1 VVAGGVGVEAEQD
14 LLVDERVLLLHG
26 GALGAGGAL
35 GGADDALDLGRV
47 DQAADVG
54 LLDERRGEE
63 EVLLESRGGGRAAV
77 DVVER
82 GEGGGG
88 PDHEAAEV
96 AAGSELEEVEGE
108 DGRGLDAGEV
118 AEGASDLGSV
128 DLGVVDDQGA
138 AALAVTAATELS
150 LTCAKLAGVLNLLD
164 VGRGADGLQK
174 TGSGGGARDSS
185 AGEDLGVDDQR
196 DLGDVGDLVAA
207 GQEEG
212 GDGGGG
218 EGRDGSEAPGG
229 GMLVYA

>member
-1 VVAGGVGVEAEQD
+1 
-14 LLVDERVLLLHG
+14 
-26 GALGAGGAL
+26 
-35 GGADDALDLGRV
+35 
-47 DQAADVG
+47 
-54 LLDERRGEE
+54 
-63 EVLLESRGGGRAAV
+63 
-77 DVVER
+77 
-82 GEGGGG
+82 
-88 PDHEAAEV
+88 V
-96 AAGSELEEVEGE
+96 AAGSELEKVEGE

-150 LTCAKLAGVLNLLD
+150 LTRAKLARVLDLLD

-174 TGSGGGARDSS
+174 TGSGGGARDGG

>member
-1 VVAGGVGVEAEQD
+1 
-14 LLVDERVLLLHG
+14 
-26 GALGAGGAL
+26 
-35 GGADDALDLGRV
+35 
-47 DQAADVG
+47 
-54 LLDERRGEE
+54 
-63 EVLLESRGGGRAAV
+63 
-77 DVVER
+77 
-82 GEGGGG
+82 
-88 PDHEAAEV
+88 V
-96 AAGSELEEVEGE
+96 AAGSELEKVEGE

-150 LTCAKLAGVLNLLD
+150 LTRAKLARVLDLLD